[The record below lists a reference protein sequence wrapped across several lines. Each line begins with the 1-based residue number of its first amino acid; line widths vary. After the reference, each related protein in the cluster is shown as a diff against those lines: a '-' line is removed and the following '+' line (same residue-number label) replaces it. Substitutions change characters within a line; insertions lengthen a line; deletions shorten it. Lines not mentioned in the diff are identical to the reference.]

1 MTTTS
6 TVNLNDLLHLD
17 LKKTKVSLNMYNG
30 DEDPLDV
37 YLENPDIFNHGWLL
51 HKNEAG
57 DEEYPVGT
65 TVVGLVRLK
74 NNPDLWLLTTVAKI
88 TASSPAHNAIG
99 YTSEDLSK
107 YAAYYGRV
115 IVKFHNNALQTRRW
129 AETIMQDLIVDQIL
143 PETLRTDIFPGYDH
157 VCLTYAQLKSIV
169 THQPQDWVA
178 ALSHQKAVYLLTD
191 KSNGK
196 LYVGSATAK
205 NGMLLSRWTD
215 YVNTGHGG
223 NQSLKALDFDHI
235 KENFQYTILENYNSQ
250 IDDSVILERES
261 WWKQVLQSKEFGY
274 NQN

>member
-1 MTTTS
+1 MTTPTI
-6 TVNLNDLLHLD
+6 NLNELLHLD
-17 LKKTKVSLNMYNG
+17 LKKAKVSLNMYNG

-37 YLENPDIFNHGWLL
+37 YLKDPDIFNHGWLL
-51 HKNEAG
+51 NKNTAG

-74 NNPDLWLLTTVAKI
+74 NSLDLWLLTTVAKI
-88 TASSPAHNAIG
+88 TDSFPAHNAIG

-115 IVKFHNNALQTRRW
+115 IVSFHNSVENTRRW

-143 PETLRTDIFPGYDH
+143 PETLRPDSFPGYDN
-157 VCLTYAQLKSIV
+157 VCLTYNQLKSIV

-196 LYVGSATAK
+196 LYVGSATAED
-205 NGMLLSRWTD
+205 GMLLSRWTD

-223 NQSLKALDFDHI
+223 NQGLKALDFDHI
-235 KENFQYTILENYNSQ
+235 KKNFQYSILENYNSQ
-250 IDDSVILERES
+250 IDDSVISERES
-261 WWKQVLQSKEFGY
+261 WWKQVLQSRKFGY
-274 NQN
+274 NHN